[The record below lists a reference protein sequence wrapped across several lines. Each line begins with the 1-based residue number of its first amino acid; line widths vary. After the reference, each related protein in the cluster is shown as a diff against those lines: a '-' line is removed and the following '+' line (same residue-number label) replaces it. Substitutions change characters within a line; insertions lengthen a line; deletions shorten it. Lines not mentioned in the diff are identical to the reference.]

1 MSYRRSAISVS
12 PVNTDSS
19 TSLECQICHNYD
31 SLFVCTLCKRFTCYW
46 DIIIVKNGNDFCKL
60 CLNDS
65 DKMPFILPLIN
76 IPKKKCSMFSIVF
89 GCKNINKIQPI
100 QL

>member
-1 MSYRRSAISVS
+1 MSYRRSAISIS
-12 PVNTDSS
+12 PVNIDSS

-31 SLFVCTLCKRFTCYW
+31 SLFVCYLCKRFTCYW

-60 CLNDS
+60 CLNDAN
-65 DKMPFILPLIN
+65 KMQFILPIIN
-76 IPKKKCSMFSIVF
+76 TPKKKCSMFSIVF
-89 GCKNINKIQPI
+89 GCNKFNKVQPI